1 VAIEPLILESKID
14 VLESVQRVV
23 GLMRTAAERKRP
35 ADADKALRFIPL
47 IIEAVT
53 PLLNL

>member
-1 VAIEPLILESKID
+1 M
-14 VLESVQRVV
+14 Q
-23 GLMRTAAERKRP
+23 TAVERKRP

-47 IIEAVT
+47 IIDATT